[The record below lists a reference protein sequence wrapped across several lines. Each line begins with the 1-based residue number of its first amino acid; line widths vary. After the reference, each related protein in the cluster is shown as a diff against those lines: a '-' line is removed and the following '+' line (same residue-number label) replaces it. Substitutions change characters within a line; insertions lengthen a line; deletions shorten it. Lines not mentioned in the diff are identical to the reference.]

1 MMIACVYHTRTCFA
15 TGYRP
20 SKEETENIWKSL
32 TPHLAAVIDIV
43 SSVETLGRERMVQ
56 RLCQSSAA
64 RGLTSQ

>member
-1 MMIACVYHTRTCFA
+1 MMIACVYTYTHMLC

-43 SSVETLGRERMVQ
+43 SSVKTLGRERMVQ
-56 RLCQSSAA
+56 RLCRSCAA
-64 RGLTSQ
+64 